1 MDKHPP
7 PLPRSSTGRTVAAAR
22 VAAACVAVGAAV
34 AGALAWTFAL
44 DTHHDTR
51 DSIWWNDRCRDL
63 IPEAATDITLQRDL
77 LDHRAVY
84 MIREE
89 QLVAFLNERFDVVD
103 AYAERSQMD
112 PSKIGQPIGD
122 LGWVVTP
129 GSVSYSY
136 AASNGGVSSYFH
148 DPVSLRTYQESAHW

>member
-1 MDKHPP
+1 MGPSHPP
-7 PLPRSSTGRTVAAAR
+7 QQPPRLVPLPLGLET
-22 VAAACVAVGAAV
+22 
-34 AGALAWTFAL
+34 
-44 DTHHDTR
+44 
-51 DSIWWNDRCRDL
+51 
-63 IPEAATDITLQRDL
+63 
-77 LDHRAVY
+77 
-84 MIREE
+84 IREE
-89 QLVAFLNERFDVVD
+89 QLVAFLNERFDVAD